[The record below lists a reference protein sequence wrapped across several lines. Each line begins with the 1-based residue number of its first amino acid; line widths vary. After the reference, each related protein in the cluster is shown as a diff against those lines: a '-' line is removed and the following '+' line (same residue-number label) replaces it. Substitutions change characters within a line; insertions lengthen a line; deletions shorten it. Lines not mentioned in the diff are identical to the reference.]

1 MIAFQGSV
9 VAVFVGPEAEAPL
22 VEVGEVRALAG
33 QGLEG
38 DRYFRAAGTF
48 TKGGEEHA
56 PHRHVTL
63 IESEAIEAARR
74 DDRVPLG
81 LGEPRRNIV
90 TAGVPLNHLVDKE
103 FTVGEARFR
112 GVRLCEPCSH
122 MESLSRPGARK
133 ALLHRGGLNAEIL
146 ESGTIRPGDPVS
158 PA

>member
-1 MIAFQGSV
+1 MLLFDIPAKVDFAKGKALDLEQNG
-9 VAVFVGPEAEAPL
+9 AVLGYDVSIKGTSEWKDC
-22 VEVGEVRALAG
+22 AG
-33 QGLEG
+33 A
-38 DRYFRAAGTF
+38 D
-48 TKGGEEHA
+48 
-56 PHRHVTL
+56 V
-63 IESEAIEAARR
+63 I
-74 DDRVPLG
+74 
-81 LGEPRRNIV
+81 IV